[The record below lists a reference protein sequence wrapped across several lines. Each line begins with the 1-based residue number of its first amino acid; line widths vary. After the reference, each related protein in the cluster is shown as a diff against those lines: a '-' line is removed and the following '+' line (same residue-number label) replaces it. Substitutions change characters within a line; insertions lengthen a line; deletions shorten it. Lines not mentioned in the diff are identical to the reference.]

1 MFFFS
6 FRRPKIELKFT
17 PFDIE
22 FNRQPITTKS
32 LLREE
37 MPTPMSY
44 KFCDN
49 EVYYYVNLHFVFF
62 SNRPVFLDI
71 KSTFEKH
78 NLFFNSVKAN
88 HPPRPSYT
96 PG

>member
-1 MFFFS
+1 MYQILEVLLNLNGFFS

-32 LLREE
+32 RLREE
-37 MPTPMSY
+37 MPTAMSY

-49 EVYYYVNLHFVFF
+49 EVYYYVNLHLVFF
-62 SNRPVFLDI
+62 QTDQ
-71 KSTFEKH
+71 
-78 NLFFNSVKAN
+78 FF
-88 HPPRPSYT
+88 
-96 PG
+96 